1 MSYPARR
8 LVKKRD
14 SFFLAGAFRIFFS
27 GLFGRYAVILHVM
40 NLERITM
47 DSNEIMR
54 KIEEE
59 FGSRMAFLGNQ
70 ILMLSLTG
78 QPCDVTFYK
87 KKPALNVK
95 IDQKLH
101 IAIMYGAGA
110 AKLKAMLESIHL
122 SNGDR
127 VSIAEIW
134 TVNPMPADGLSEE
147 DLAAIDLADGEEKVG
162 PNGETLRQMVS
173 ETYHCATIAEE
184 DFYLRRF
191 IAS

>member
-1 MSYPARR
+1 
-8 LVKKRD
+8 
-14 SFFLAGAFRIFFS
+14 
-27 GLFGRYAVILHVM
+27 
-40 NLERITM
+40 M
-47 DSNEIMR
+47 DSNEMMK
-54 KIEEE
+54 KIEEK

-70 ILMLSLTG
+70 LLMLSLTG

-101 IAIMYGAGA
+101 IAIMYGADA
-110 AKLKAMLESIHL
+110 EKLKEMLESIHL
-122 SNGDR
+122 SNGER
-127 VSIAEIW
+127 ANIAEIW

-147 DLAAIDLADGEEKVG
+147 ELAAVDLADGEEKVG
-162 PNGETLRQMVS
+162 PNGETLRKMVS

-184 DFYLRRF
+184 DFHLRRF